1 MRPLTHLFPDPGS
14 DRYHPVQWGA
24 GPMKRRDF
32 LATIGVAAIALSAKV
47 LAQARSVRVG
57 FLAAVAPTP
66 DMLNALREGLRERGY
81 IEGQNFSIDVRWPKE
96 SFAKDAGAAA
106 DLVRSNVDVIIA
118 WTTPAVVAAKKAT
131 STIPIVM
138 VGVSNPIE
146 VGFINSLARPGG
158 NITGVSNLASDL
170 GAKLV
175 ELLNEVVPNAK
186 RIGLVCNPA
195 NPGAMLQAT
204 GMEDAARALGMRVT
218 REEANNPEEFRR
230 AFERFNAEGV
240 NGVVLVAD
248 PTIVGH
254 AAVISD
260 LAGAARL
267 PTIFQRRENV
277 EAGGLLS
284 YGANLPGQIRQTAVY
299 VDRILKGER
308 PADLPVEQPTRFE
321 LVVNLKTA
329 KALGLRV
336 PPSLLARA
344 DDVIE

>member
-1 MRPLTHLFPDPGS
+1 MGPGLMR
-14 DRYHPVQWGA
+14 
-24 GPMKRRDF
+24 RRDF
-32 LATIGVAAIALSAKV
+32 FVTIGIAAAVALSRGVKA

-66 DMLNALREGLRERGY
+66 DMLKALREGLRERGY
-81 IEGQNFSIDVRWPKE
+81 IEGQNLSVDVRWPKD
-96 SFAKDAGAAA
+96 SFARDPGAAA

-146 VGFINSLARPGG
+146 VGFINNLARPGG

-175 ELLNEVVPNAK
+175 ELLKEIVPDAN
-186 RIGLVCNPA
+186 RIGLVCNPD
-195 NPGAMLQAT
+195 NPGAMLQAN
-204 GMEDAARALGMRVT
+204 GMEDAARALGLQVT
-218 REEANNPEEFRR
+218 RADANNPEGFQR
-230 AFERFNAEGV
+230 AFGRFSADGV

-254 AAVISD
+254 AAVLTD
-260 LAGAARL
+260 LARAARL
-267 PTIFQRRENV
+267 QTIFQRRENI

-284 YGANLPGQIRQTAVY
+284 YGANLPGQIRQTAAY
-299 VDRILKGER
+299 VDRILKGEK

-329 KALGLRV
+329 KALGLKL

>member
-1 MRPLTHLFPDPGS
+1 
-14 DRYHPVQWGA
+14 
-24 GPMKRRDF
+24 MKRRDF
-32 LATIGVAAIALSAKV
+32 FATIGVAAIALSV
-47 LAQARSVRVG
+47 ETLAQARNVRVG

-81 IEGQNFSIDVRWPKE
+81 IEGQNLSIDVRWPKE
-96 SFAKDAGAAA
+96 SFERDPRTAA
-106 DLVRSNVDVIIA
+106 DLVRSNVDVIVA
-118 WTTPAVVAAKKAT
+118 WTTPAVTAAKKAT

-146 VGFINSLARPGG
+146 VGFIGNLARPGG

-170 GAKLV
+170 SAKLV
-175 ELLNEVVPNAK
+175 ELLTEIVPNAN
-186 RIGLVCNPA
+186 RIGLLCNPSNA
-195 NPGAMLQAT
+195 AAMLQVN
-204 GMEDAARALGMRVT
+204 GMEDAARALRLRVT
-218 REEANNPEEFRR
+218 RGEANNPEEFQR
-230 AFERFNAEGV
+230 AFGRFSAEGV

-254 AAVISD
+254 AAMIAD
-260 LAGAARL
+260 LAKTTKL

-277 EAGGLLS
+277 EAGGLLA

-299 VDRILKGER
+299 VDRILKGEK

-329 KALGLRV
+329 KALGLKL
-336 PPSLLARA
+336 PSSLLARA

>member
-1 MRPLTHLFPDPGS
+1 
-14 DRYHPVQWGA
+14 
-24 GPMKRRDF
+24 MKRRDF
-32 LATIGVAAIALSAKV
+32 FATIGVAAIALSLRVKA
-47 LAQARSVRVG
+47 LAQARSVHIG
-57 FLAAVAPTP
+57 FLTTVAPTP
-66 DMLNALREGLRERGY
+66 DMLNALRLGLRERGY
-81 IEGQNFSIDVRWPKE
+81 IEGQNLSIDVRWPKE
-96 SFAKDAGAAA
+96 SFARDPGVAG

-118 WTTPAVVAAKKAT
+118 WTTPAVEAARKAT

-146 VGFINSLARPGG
+146 VGFINNLARPGG

-175 ELLNEVVPNAK
+175 ELLNEIVPNAN
-186 RIGLVCNPA
+186 RIGLVCNPS
-195 NPGAMLQAT
+195 NPGAMLQAN
-204 GMEDAARALGMRVT
+204 GMEDAARALGLRVT
-218 REEANNPEEFRR
+218 RGEANNPEEFRR
-230 AFERFNAEGV
+230 AFGRFSAEGV

-248 PTIVGH
+248 PTIIGH
-254 AAVISD
+254 AAVITD
-260 LAGAARL
+260 LATAARL

-284 YGANLPGQIRQTAVY
+284 YGANLPGQIRQTAAY
-299 VDRILKGER
+299 VDRILKGEK

-329 KALGLRV
+329 KALGLRL

>member
-1 MRPLTHLFPDPGS
+1 MN
-14 DRYHPVQWGA
+14 
-24 GPMKRRDF
+24 RRDF
-32 LATIGVAAIALSAKV
+32 FATAGFAAIALGSCVKA
-47 LAQARSVRVG
+47 LAQARSVRIG

-66 DMLNALREGLRERGY
+66 DMLKALREGLSERGY
-81 IEGQNFSIDVRWPKE
+81 IEGQNLSVDVRWPKD
-96 SFAKDAGAAA
+96 SFARDPGAAA
-106 DLVRSNVDVIIA
+106 DLIRSKVDVIIA
-118 WTTPAVVAAKKAT
+118 WTTPAVAAARKET

-146 VGFINSLARPGG
+146 VGFINNLARPGG

-175 ELLNEVVPNAK
+175 ELLKEIIPNANS
-186 RIGLVCNPA
+186 IGLVCNPG
-195 NPGAMLQAT
+195 NPGAMLQAI

-230 AFERFNAEGV
+230 AFGRFNAEGV

-284 YGANLPGQIRQTAVY
+284 YGANLPGQIRQTAAY
-299 VDRILKGER
+299 VDRILKGEK

-329 KALGLRV
+329 KALGLRL

>member
-1 MRPLTHLFPDPGS
+1 MR
-14 DRYHPVQWGA
+14 
-24 GPMKRRDF
+24 RRDF
-32 LATIGVAAIALSAKV
+32 FTTIGVGAVALSSGVTA
-47 LAQARSVRVG
+47 LAQARNVHVG
-57 FLAAVAPTP
+57 FLTPVPPTP

-81 IEGQNFSIDVRWPKE
+81 IEGQNLSIGVRWPKE
-96 SFAKDAGAAA
+96 SFAREPSVAA

-118 WTTPAVVAAKKAT
+118 WTTPAVAAARKAT

-146 VGFINSLARPGG
+146 LGFIGNLARPGG

-170 GAKLV
+170 SAKLV
-175 ELLNEVVPNAK
+175 ELLTEIAPNANSV
-186 RIGLVCNPA
+186 GLVCNPS
-195 NPGAMLQAT
+195 NPAAMLQVP
-204 GMEDAARALGMRVT
+204 GMEDAARALGLRVT
-218 REEANNPEEFRR
+218 RGEANNPDAFQR
-230 AFERFNAEGV
+230 AFGRFSAEGV

-248 PTIVGH
+248 PTMISH
-254 AAVISD
+254 ATMIAD
-260 LAGAARL
+260 LAKTARL

-284 YGANLPGQIRQTAVY
+284 YGANLPGQVRQTAAY
-299 VDRILKGER
+299 VDRILKGEK

-329 KALGLRV
+329 KALGLRL

-344 DDVIE
+344 DDIIE